1 MNRPATARG
10 GIASFESRAERDCLK
25 IAILGTGAVGT
36 ALGSRWAK
44 ANHAVT
50 FGSRQPQ
57 SEKVLEAVEKC
68 GAAARAGS
76 PLQAV
81 ADAEAILLAVPWPAA
96 RQTLADLGDLRGRPV
111 IDCTNPL
118 LPDLSGIEL
127 GHSTS
132 AAEQLAAAAPS
143 GRIVKAFNSASVRVM
158 NDPQFGEHQ
167 ATMFYCGDDAAA
179 KTVVRQLIADVG
191 FDPVDAGPLASARY
205 LEPLAMLYIHL
216 AFKQGWGSN
225 CAFKIMK
232 R

>member
-1 MNRPATARG
+1 
-10 GIASFESRAERDCLK
+10 LK
-25 IAILGTGAVGT
+25 ITVLGTGSVGA
-36 ALGSRWAK
+36 ALGSRWAR
-44 ANHAVT
+44 AGHAVAY
-50 FGSRQPQ
+50 GSRQPQ
-57 SEKVLEAVEKC
+57 SEKVLAVVERS
-68 GAAARAGS
+68 GPSAQAMSSA
-76 PLQAV
+76 QAV
-81 ADAEAILLAVPWPAA
+81 ADAEAILLAVPWPVA

-143 GRIVKAFNSASVRVM
+143 ARVVKAFNTASVRVM
-158 NDPQFGEHQ
+158 NDPQFGDYK
-167 ATMFYCGDDAAA
+167 ATMFYCGDDAASKA
-179 KTVVRQLIADVG
+179 VVQQLIADIG
-191 FDPVDAGPLASARY
+191 FEPVDAGPLASARY

-225 CAFKIMK
+225 CAFKVMK